1 MSLLAVVPTP
11 IMRMAGVAARFVVTS
26 CLAENTS
33 VLDLAMRVFVEL
45 VKCVSML
52 AAIVARSRKLCYV
65 LTAAMKSQATR
76 STMLRTVRMLLKSG
90 LACSLA
96 LTPATV
102 PSIVVFT
109 IAKSLAT
116 LRKPILVIAL
126 VLLMS

>member
-1 MSLLAVVPTP
+1 MV
-11 IMRMAGVAARFVVTS
+11 IS
-26 CLAENTS
+26 CPAENMS
-33 VLDLAMRVFVEL
+33 ALDLATRVFVEL

-52 AAIVARSRKLCYV
+52 VAIVAMSRKLCYV
-65 LTAAMKSQATR
+65 LTAAMKSPATK
-76 STMLRTVRMLLKSG
+76 STLLKMVRISSKSG

-116 LRKPILVIAL
+116 RRKPIPDTAL
-126 VLLMS
+126 VLLM